1 MLHVRFEI
9 GKDQNFVP
17 QNMLITDLGVHLD
30 KPLTFEHTFTRSEEI
45 HQYALN

>member
-30 KPLTFEHTFTRSEEI
+30 KPLTRSEEI